1 MAESARVSAHRGPF
15 HRQVEIGV
23 AVAMIVFAL
32 ITIFGSYLAGVGW
45 GAEGP
50 KSGFFPF
57 WIGALIL
64 VASIVNLARILVASS
79 DGRIF
84 AEWHQLSQVLLV
96 VVPMTVY
103 VFAVPWTGI
112 YVASIFLIGGFMR
125 YFGRYSWPWVVGIA
139 LGVPLVLF
147 VTFERWF
154 LVPLP
159 KGPIEDFLG
168 Y

>member
-1 MAESARVSAHRGPF
+1 MA
-15 HRQVEIGV
+15 I
-23 AVAMIVFAL
+23 AMIVFAV
-32 ITIFGSYLAGVGW
+32 ITIYGSYLAGLGW

-50 KSGFFPF
+50 RSGFFPF
-57 WIGALIL
+57 WIGVLIL
-64 VASIVNLARILVASS
+64 AASIANLARVFVAGT

-84 AEWHQLSQVLLV
+84 ANWHQLSQVLLV

-103 VFAVPWTGI
+103 VLAVPWVGI
-112 YVASIFLIGGFMR
+112 YVASVFLIGGFMR
-125 YFGRYSWPWVVGIA
+125 YFGRYSWVKVA
-139 LGVPLVLF
+139 LISVLVPVALF

-159 KGPIEDFLG
+159 KGPIEDLLG

>member
-1 MAESARVSAHRGPF
+1 MA
-15 HRQVEIGV
+15 I
-23 AVAMIVFAL
+23 AMIVFAM
-32 ITIFGSYLAGVGW
+32 ITIYGSYLAGLGW

-50 KSGFFPF
+50 RSGFFPF
-57 WIGALIL
+57 WIGVLIL
-64 VASIVNLARILVASS
+64 AASIANLARVFVAGT

-84 AEWHQLSQVLLV
+84 ANWHQLSQVLLV

-103 VFAVPWTGI
+103 VLAVPWVGI
-112 YVASIFLIGGFMR
+112 YVASVFLIGGFMR
-125 YFGRYSWPWVVGIA
+125 YFGRYSWAKVA
-139 LGVPLVLF
+139 LISVLVPVALF

-159 KGPIEDFLG
+159 KGPIEDLLG